1 MHLYATVQYIHVS
14 AYDRASKMLFSVAR
28 GSAEALLPPMQLF
41 RDALV
46 TTICAISKIVLLCA
60 AGAYLQKAGMMN
72 QEPLEALVQAL
83 QLSLGNIYRV

>member
-1 MHLYATVQYIHVS
+1 
-14 AYDRASKMLFSVAR
+14 
-28 GSAEALLPPMQLF
+28 MQLF

-72 QEPLEALVQAL
+72 QEPLEALV
-83 QLSLGNIYRV
+83 